1 MDFLCVQFHSTIKQ
15 YNIKLN
21 EVIKYINITDNINEY
36 KDEKMAYY
44 LLKYIDLNFLL
55 KGDNLLQFVKLANKS
70 EWLPHYYNSLY
81 FTIKNERN
89 DKRKEQLFLKI
100 EEFIVKEYQNSSW
113 RMLNLF
119 IINAFSD
126 EVLKNFKDI
135 FLKHIRNHL
144 PVSGN

>member
-1 MDFLCVQFHSTIKQ
+1 MKFRHLHSTKGREP
-15 YNIKLN
+15 YGLF
-21 EVIKYINITDNINEY
+21 V
-36 KDEKMAYY
+36 
-44 LLKYIDLNFLL
+44 LLVQLDFTISDLNFLL
-55 KGDNLLQFVKLANKS
+55 EGDNLLQFVKLANKS

-89 DKRKEQLFLKI
+89 NKRKEQLFLKI
-100 EEFIVKEYQNSSW
+100 EEFIVKEYQNFSW

-126 EVLKNFKDI
+126 EVLKKFKDI

-144 PVSGN
+144 PVGGN

>member
-1 MDFLCVQFHSTIKQ
+1 MKFRHLHSTKGREP
-15 YNIKLN
+15 YGLF
-21 EVIKYINITDNINEY
+21 V
-36 KDEKMAYY
+36 
-44 LLKYIDLNFLL
+44 LLVQLDFTIGDLNFLL
-55 KGDNLLQFVKLANKS
+55 EGDNLLQFVKLANKS

-100 EEFIVKEYQNSSW
+100 EEFIVKEYQNFSW

-126 EVLKNFKDI
+126 EVLKKFKDI